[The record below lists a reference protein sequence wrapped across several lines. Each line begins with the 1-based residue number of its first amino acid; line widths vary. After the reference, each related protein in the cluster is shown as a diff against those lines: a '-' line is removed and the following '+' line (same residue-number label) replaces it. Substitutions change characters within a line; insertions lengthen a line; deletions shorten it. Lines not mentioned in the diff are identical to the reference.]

1 MAFEP
6 HGNDATANLEPVLLR
21 NVTASEYW
29 RRTAA
34 QLDSVEVRGQE
45 QQEERQRGTSPCACR
60 QNRPPTL
67 LSLLS
72 HHPQAVIDQIYYDVT
87 DVEPWLSS
95 TARGPSSA
103 FVLLYRLHT
112 LTPTV
117 HHIHTL
123 LTHTD
128 SPYIRAVGFL
138 YLRYAGNPRSLWG
151 WCERYVE
158 DGEEFAPS
166 PGGRVVTIG
175 AFVRDLLLS
184 HFYFETLFP
193 RMPKP
198 VADEVEARLRERGL
212 PTRAAGNG
220 GAGGADRRGGAGG
233 GDGRPPSVKASL
245 SVAFGQR
252 APNRAG
258 APRDDHRSRGGG
270 GGGGD
275 RWRDDRRRSRS
286 PPRRRSRS
294 RSRDRGEY
302 GRRGG
307 GGDERCRRDDERW
320 WEDDRRR
327 DGDRRRDDYDYSHR
341 R

>member
-6 HGNDATANLEPVLLR
+6 YGNGATANLEPVLLR
-21 NVTASEYW
+21 NVMGSEYW
-29 RRTAA
+29 RRTVA
-34 QLDSVEVRGQE
+34 QLESVEVRGK
-45 QQEERQRGTSPCACR
+45 EEEGGETGAAQPHALAGKQPSHQPSPS
-60 QNRPPTL
+60 PTF
-67 LSLLS
+67 
-72 HHPQAVIDQIYYDVT
+72 HPQAVIDQIYYDVT

-112 LTPTV
+112 LKPTL
-117 HHIHTL
+117 HHIRTL

-138 YLRYAGNPRSLWG
+138 YLRYAANPRSLWG

-158 DGEEFAPS
+158 DPEEFAPS
-166 PGGRVVTIG
+166 PGGRTVTIG
-175 AFVRDLLLS
+175 AFVLDLLLS

-220 GAGGADRRGGAGG
+220 GAGGAGRRGGGGG

-270 GGGGD
+270 SGGGSN
-275 RWRDDRRRSRS
+275 RWRDERRRSRS

-294 RSRDRGEY
+294 RSRERGDY

-307 GGDERCRRDDERW
+307 DEGWRRDGDRR

-327 DGDRRRDDYDYSHR
+327 EGDHRRDDYTHR